1 MGKKDE
7 TRARRITGIA
17 ILVGAIVLFIVLF
30 SLNESAALLDERVT
44 VRADFRTITGLR
56 PGSPVQLAG
65 VKIGQVESID
75 FVSVEYACIP
85 LTEDVGRFGE
95 GRTDDCDRT
104 LFCAPSSKCADL
116 ERFSEDASYVGC
128 LESTECAADEI
139 CYTSDFRRRESRVLW
154 AGPQNVCVR
163 YRTDHAR
170 VRVEL
175 EILADTLQLIRR
187 DSVATIASNSVLGDQ
202 LVSISPGI
210 GEPLGE
216 DLRILSRPS
225 LAEDI
230 ELLRGRLDRITR
242 RLDTSMTAISEVF
255 QQLTD
260 PRIISAIKGTIEHL
274 EGITGEIASQRG
286 LVGALVGSEEMRDD
300 IGVTVAE
307 LRSSAQGFEQ
317 IVGTANHVLLTA
329 NANIE
334 PLFGEIRA
342 AGRTLNTLLQ
352 DLQDPANRSLGAAMI
367 YDRDGEMAEDLEQ
380 TIENLEQISDALASV
395 TEAIDRGD
403 GTIGKV
409 IADPKLG
416 NDVRR
421 LLDNIQRSKVIKSLL
436 LFVLEQK
443 GVGIEASRNPAA
455 PPRD

>member
-1 MGKKDE
+1 MARKDE
-7 TRARRITGIA
+7 TRARRGTGIVVVIA
-17 ILVGAIVLFIVLF
+17 MVALFVALV
-30 SLNESAALLDERVT
+30 SLNQAAVMFDERTT

-65 VKIGQVESID
+65 VKIGTVDSID

-104 LFCAPSSKCADL
+104 LFCAPTGHCADL
-116 ERFSEDASYVGC
+116 EHFSEDAQYAGC

-139 CYTSDFRRRESRVLW
+139 CYTSEFRRRESRVVW

-163 YRTDHAR
+163 FRTDHMR

-175 EILADTLQLIRR
+175 DILANTLQLIRR
-187 DSVATIASNSVLGDQ
+187 DSVAMVASNSVLGDQ
-202 LVSISPGI
+202 LVSISPGV

-225 LAEDI
+225 LSEDI
-230 ELLRGRLDRITR
+230 EQLRERLDRITR

-255 QQLTD
+255 EQLTD
-260 PRIISAIKGTIEHL
+260 PRIIGAIKGTIEHL
-274 EGITGEIASQRG
+274 ESITGEIASQRG
-286 LVGALVGSEEMRDD
+286 LVGALVGSESMRDD

-334 PLFGEIRA
+334 PLFAEVGA
-342 AGRTLNTLLQ
+342 AGRTVGTLLE
-352 DLQDPANRSLGAAMI
+352 DLKDPANRSLGATVI
-367 YDRDGEMAEDLEQ
+367 YDDEGKIADDLEQ
-380 TIENLEQISDALASV
+380 VVSDLEEISHALASV
-395 TEAIDRGD
+395 SGALDRGD
-403 GTIGKV
+403 GTIGK
-409 IADPKLG
+409 ILADPKLG

-421 LLDNIQRSKVIKSLL
+421 LLHNLEQSKVLKALL

-443 GVGIEASRNPAA
+443 GVEVKASRSSAA
-455 PPRD
+455 PPR